1 MAAFALMLVLALAPV
16 KITVHGPTATPKINT
31 RWNYS
36 VSITENGKPVAGK
49 LTEQIIDPIGG
60 HHAVQ
65 FGANTKPITNIPV
78 KGVFRDYIIWP
89 RISRG
94 LTLKLH
100 VIVKVAGKTYTKNY
114 IVTPR

>member
-16 KITVHGPTATPKINT
+16 KITVSGPSATPKIKSH
-31 RWNYS
+31 WNYT
-36 VSITENGKPVAGK
+36 VRITQNGKPVAAK

-89 RISRG
+89 PISRG

-100 VIVKVAGKTYTKNY
+100 IIVKVGTATYTKNY
-114 IVTPR
+114 VVKPQ